1 MVGPQQ
7 KRRKKGRTLQQRGPF
22 ESSSSVPPS
31 RLSPHLSNI
40 DKVQQLGHRSPVV
53 SSAGSN
59 DRRQQV
65 RSGQAAGTVV
75 ATPGNN
81 TVSDLTIGASD
92 NFNAFRVNEKSSLE
106 SYKQTMGFKLKDD
119 IFRKLKFVTGHSM
132 MEFSMDPNSLCQYV
146 CKEMHITG
154 VQQGAFWTAV
164 KDTVKRM
171 IEKQRTNATSGCKRA
186 FQGTF

>member
-1 MVGPQQ
+1 MVGPPT
-7 KRRKKGRTLQQRGPF
+7 KRRKKQRTLQQRGPL
-22 ESSSSVPPS
+22 ESSSSVTPS

-59 DRRQQV
+59 DRRQV
-65 RSGQAAGTVV
+65 RLGQAAGTAV

-92 NFNAFRVNEKSSLE
+92 NFSAFRVNEKSSLE
-106 SYKQTMGFKLKDD
+106 SYKQTMGFELKDD

-132 MEFSMDPNSLCQYV
+132 MEFSMDPN
-146 CKEMHITG
+146 
-154 VQQGAFWTAV
+154 
-164 KDTVKRM
+164 
-171 IEKQRTNATSGCKRA
+171 
-186 FQGTF
+186 